1 MGGMVTDLMQVS
13 IPDQAAQRLGF
24 TAANITSAGSSATD
38 ATSIGKAATLVR
50 VDTGGAS
57 QGVKLPSDAELGVWY
72 VLGNISGTAALIYPP
87 TSGQINGDTATTG
100 TVPLNARG
108 TTACIRTGATSWLA
122 IVGAAG

>member
-1 MGGMVTDLMQVS
+1 MGGLAKDLMQVGIS
-13 IPDQAAQRLGF
+13 AEAAQRIGF
-24 TAANITSAGSSATD
+24 VTASVTSAGSSASD
-38 ATSIGKAATLVR
+38 ATTLGKDATLVS

-57 QGVKLPSDAELGVWY
+57 QGVKLPSDAELGVEY

-87 TSGQINGDTATTG
+87 TSGQINGDTATSG

-108 TTACIRTGATSWLA
+108 TTRCVRVSSTAWLA